1 MRVANQVVLL
11 MGAAYDSACPWPEPP
26 ANYLQA
32 HCPNRSQWFRAGKA
46 GMVRATLPASG
57 FDSKPAETRMH

>member
-1 MRVANQVVLL
+1 MLNQVVFPA
-11 MGAAYDSACPWPEPP
+11 GAAYDSAYPWPEPP

-32 HCPNRSQWFRAGKA
+32 HCPNRSQWFIAGKA

>member
-1 MRVANQVVLL
+1 MNQVVLPA
-11 MGAAYDSACPWPEPP
+11 GAAYDSACPP

-32 HCPNRSQWFRAGKA
+32 HCPSRSQWFIAGKA

-57 FDSKPAETRMH
+57 FDSKPAETHTR